1 MGIRSFLNNRNGDK
15 AVKNVNVAVGTLS
28 KFNLGFSPTGGLVGD
43 TAKLGKSDFKKI
55 NRAVKTMN
63 YYSAG
68 YFTKTVTKKAD
79 DFKAARYAPLK
90 FADYRKTQEKV
101 LTQLYS
107 SSHLRSAITAITRTL
122 YDTRIQ
128 SEINRYD
135 LGLTPEESQEW
146 VKRTE
151 RIWRMD
157 KDLKSWDYYFQ
168 NNYAQVADMAK
179 LMYIGIGEFFAILR
193 SHSKD
198 ETRKNNISIQL
209 ISPFQV
215 QTPFTGAQID
225 DGNYVDQ
232 GIEFNEKGVEIAI
245 HVAPAKSG
253 EEWKRIAIHN
263 ENGFKQVIHGFIQK
277 EPGQTRG
284 IPDSAK
290 SWHEF
295 MSIAD
300 MLSFEMDSAKIN
312 SSISGSVSASD
323 ANAAPTS
330 RANLDNLGRSA
341 ASGGAGW
348 GNGAETPEEL
358 TGDVT
363 YDVREV
369 PAGGFIVQNLPPG
382 YQYKEHDTKRPN
394 VNIPNFIEKDL
405 DYIFTANF
413 GISVGVVTQVL
424 EGSYNASK
432 AKIDLSWKRAI
443 EYYLKQFESD
453 FDRDIYRSWVASKVG
468 TGDIIVFDW
477 FKKRE
482 SWLGM
487 RAITPTKPSLN
498 PLVDARTA
506 DLRTSNGTSNHEYE
520 SQLYNGTSYSENI
533 ERLNSENETL
543 KIARDKLENQE

>member
-1 MGIRSFLNNRNGDK
+1 MGIKSFFTNRKGK
-15 AVKNVNVAVGTLS
+15 KQIKSTYAAAETLS
-28 KFNLGFSPTGGLVGD
+28 KYNLGFSPKGGLVGD
-43 TAKLGKSDFKKI
+43 TSRLSKKDFKKI
-55 NRAVKTMN
+55 DSAAKTMN

-68 YFTKTVTKKAD
+68 YFTKTVTKTAE

-90 FADYRKTQEKV
+90 FAGYRKTQEKV
-101 LTQLYS
+101 MKQLYS

-122 YDTRIQ
+122 YDTKIQ

-135 LGLTPEESQEW
+135 LNLTPEESQEW
-146 VKRTE
+146 IKRTE
-151 RIWRMD
+151 RMWKME
-157 KDLKSWDYYFQ
+157 KSSKSWDYYFQ
-168 NNYAQVADMAK
+168 NNYAQIADMAK
-179 LMYIGIGEFFAILR
+179 LMYVGLGEFFAIIR
-193 SHSKD
+193 AHSND
-198 ETRKNNISIQL
+198 PMRKNNISTQL

-215 QTPFTGAQID
+215 QSPFGGSEIP
-225 DGNYVDQ
+225 DGNYIDQ
-232 GIEFNEKGVEIAI
+232 GIEFNAQDIEVAI
-245 HVAPAKSG
+245 HIAPAKTG
-253 EEWKRIAIHN
+253 EKWHRIPTHN

-277 EPGQTRG
+277 EPGQIRG

-295 MSIAD
+295 MSIDD

-323 ANAAPTS
+323 ANATPTS
-330 RANLDNLGRSA
+330 RGNLDQIGRSTQ
-341 ASGGAGW
+341 SGGAGW
-348 GNGAETPEEL
+348 GNGNLTPEDL
-358 TGDVT
+358 TDDVT

-369 PAGGFIVQNLPPG
+369 PAGGYIVQNLPPG
-382 YQYKEHDTKRPN
+382 YQFKEHDTKRPN
-394 VNIPNFIEKDL
+394 VNIQNFIEKDL

-443 EYYLKQFESD
+443 EYTKGQFESD
-453 FDRDIYRSWVASKVG
+453 FDRELYRSWLAAKVG

-477 FKKRE
+477 AKKRE

-487 RAITPTKPSLN
+487 NVVTPTKPSLN
-498 PLVDARTA
+498 PLVDAKTA
-506 DLRTSNGTSNHEYE
+506 TARIADGTSNRDYE
-520 SQLYNGTSYSENI
+520 SMLYNGTGYGENV

-543 KIARDKLENQE
+543 KIANDKLESTE